1 MVKGLPFGF
10 PSVHNGIYRRP
21 CHQRMYWTIFM
32 TLDLIRGLKNRK
44 KKATLLDT
52 VNYLIESW
60 PGDWWRERNFH
71 GREWAKSFR
80 TKQRSLVK
88 HRAAC
93 TQCRS
98 AFCVARA
105 NSSDWWES
113 QTTGQW
119 IQVLKKSQSG
129 FCYDC
134 WSGWNA
140 HAHGKE
146 NAWRLI
152 CCDSAFLVVVSTRL
166 IIYSVTLFWTIA
178 SSLLRRFEGIV
189 ST

>member
-1 MVKGLPFGF
+1 M
-10 PSVHNGIYRRP
+10 
-21 CHQRMYWTIFM
+21 
-32 TLDLIRGLKNRK
+32 
-44 KKATLLDT
+44 
-52 VNYLIESW
+52 
-60 PGDWWRERNFH
+60 
-71 GREWAKSFR
+71 
-80 TKQRSLVK
+80 K

-105 NSSDWWES
+105 NNSDWWES

-189 ST
+189 STWSYCPPNITWRLWLAQPPVHFILFPFPFELEVRLWKGGNHGQGLEAAILGHSLSGVYII